1 MGYREK
7 VKNLWEDRENQ
18 KHYVKWLMSYS
29 KPYYGRVM
37 LLMLIRL
44 FGVFAGIY
52 MAILSQKAIDA
63 AGDGS
68 NILIPLIGYVI
79 LMIIMQGATIVYS
92 LVNTML
98 NEKYGFGIRK
108 QVYDKILD
116 SVWMD
121 VQKYHTGD
129 LMTRMTS
136 DAGIIAD
143 GVVSVVPNII
153 MLAVELVAVFITLY
167 SYSPFLAISALCM
180 APLAVVLSFVLGRIL
195 KRIQVKVQESETAY
209 RSFIQESIAN
219 ILIVK
224 AFSNEERF
232 SDNLVKLREER
243 FRWVW
248 KKSKVS
254 LGSSVV
260 IGIAFQL
267 GYILAFGYGVYQISL
282 GLITYGT
289 MTVFLTLFNR
299 VMSPVIELASQ
310 LPRVVAIIASA
321 GRVMEIGNLKIE
333 DRKGTGNISGNVG
346 IRAEGISFGY
356 NKDIVIKDSSF
367 NIKPGEFVA
376 IVGDSGIGKTTLIR
390 LLLGFVNAGS
400 GEITY
405 YDQDGRTAGI
415 NADIRNIVSYV
426 PQGNTLFS
434 GTIRRNLLM
443 GCPEA
448 SEEEINE
455 ALKMADCLS
464 FISEMPDGIDT
475 VIGERGTGLS
485 EGQAQ
490 RIAIARAFIRKSPFL
505 LMDEATSALDE
516 RTELKVIDGLRNIT
530 PKPTCLF
537 ITHRRSVL
545 KYCDR
550 QLRISDGH
558 IYEETISDAVID
570 NSNI

>member
-1 MGYREK
+1 MGYRQK
-7 VKNLWEDRENQ
+7 VKNLWDDRENQ
-18 KHYVKWLMSYS
+18 KHYVRWLMKYS
-29 KPYYGRVM
+29 KPYTGRVL
-37 LLMLIRL
+37 LLMAIRL

-79 LMIIMQGATIVYS
+79 LMMFMQGATIVYS

-121 VQKYHTGD
+121 TQKYHTGD

-143 GVVSVVPNII
+143 GVVTVVPNII
-153 MLAVELVAVFITLY
+153 TLAIELVAVFITLY
-167 SYSPFLAISALCM
+167 SYSPFLAIAALCM
-180 APLAVVLSFVLGRIL
+180 APFAVVLSIILGKVL
-195 KRIQVKVQESETAY
+195 KKIQVKVQESETAY

-219 ILIVK
+219 ILVVK

-232 SDNLVKLREER
+232 SENLVGLREER

-282 GLITYGT
+282 GIITYGT

-321 GRVMEIGNLKIE
+321 GRVMEIGNLE
-333 DRKGTGNISGNVG
+333 VENRTGIGELAGNVG
-346 IRAEGISFGY
+346 LRVRDISFGY
-356 NKDIVIKDSSF
+356 NKDIVIDKSSF
-367 NIKPGEFVA
+367 DIRPGDFVA

-390 LLLGFVNAGS
+390 LLLGFVKAGS
-400 GEITY
+400 GDITY
-405 YDQDGRTAGI
+405 YDNNGHETEI
-415 NADIRNIVSYV
+415 NADIRQVVSYV

-443 GCPEA
+443 GCPDATEK
-448 SEEEINE
+448 EIE
-455 ALKMADCLS
+455 DALKMADCAS
-464 FISEMPDGIDT
+464 FISEMPEGIDT

-490 RIAIARAFIRKSPFL
+490 RIAIARAFIRKSPFI

-550 QLRISDGH
+550 QLRISDGQ
-558 IYEETISDAVID
+558 IFEETVSKSRMDYD
-570 NSNI
+570 NI

>member
-29 KPYYGRVM
+29 KPYLGRVI
-37 LLMLIRL
+37 LLMMIRL
-44 FGVFAGIY
+44 FGVFAGIM
-52 MAILSQKAIDA
+52 MAILSKDAIDA

-68 NILIPLIGYVI
+68 NILIPLIGYVL
-79 LMIIMQGATIVYS
+79 LMIVMQGATVVYS

-121 VQKYHTGD
+121 TQKYHTGD

-143 GVVSVVPNII
+143 GVVTVVPNII
-153 MLAVELVAVFITLY
+153 ALAIELVAVFITLY
-167 SYSPFLAISALCM
+167 SYSSFLAIAALCM
-180 APLAVVLSFVLGRIL
+180 APFAVVLSIILGKVL
-195 KRIQVKVQESETAY
+195 KRIQIKVQESETAY

-219 ILIVK
+219 ILVVK
-224 AFSNEERF
+224 AFANEERF
-232 SDNLVKLREER
+232 SQNLVDLREER
-243 FRWVW
+243 FRWIW
-248 KKSKVS
+248 KKSKLS

-260 IGIAFQL
+260 IGLAFQM
-267 GYILAFGYGVYQISL
+267 GYIIAFGYGVYQISL
-282 GLITYGT
+282 GIITYGT

-321 GRVMEIGNLKIE
+321 GRVMEIGNLTVE
-333 DRKGTGNISGNVG
+333 NREGTGDLADNVG
-346 IRAEGISFGY
+346 LKVRDISFGY
-356 NKDIVIKDSSF
+356 NKDIVIDKSSF
-367 NIKPGEFVA
+367 DIRPGEFVA

-400 GEITY
+400 GNITY
-405 YDQDGRTAGI
+405 YDNAGHEKDI
-415 NADIRNIVSYV
+415 NADIRQVVSYV

-443 GCPEA
+443 GNPDA
-448 SEEEINE
+448 TEEEIHD

-464 FISEMPDGIDT
+464 FLSEMPDGIDT

-516 RTELKVIDGLRNIT
+516 KTELKVIDGLRNIT

>member
-1 MGYREK
+1 MGYRQK
-7 VKNLWEDRENQ
+7 VKNLWDDRENQ
-18 KHYVKWLMSYS
+18 KHYVRWLMKYS
-29 KPYYGRVM
+29 KPYTGRVL
-37 LLMLIRL
+37 LLMAIRL

-79 LMIIMQGATIVYS
+79 LMMFMQGATIVYS

-121 VQKYHTGD
+121 TQKYHTGD

-143 GVVSVVPNII
+143 GVVTVVPNII
-153 MLAVELVAVFITLY
+153 TLAIELVAVFITLY
-167 SYSPFLAISALCM
+167 SYSPFLAIAALCM
-180 APLAVVLSFVLGRIL
+180 APFAVMLSIILGKVL
-195 KRIQVKVQESETAY
+195 KKIQVKVQESETAY

-219 ILIVK
+219 ILVVK

-232 SDNLVKLREER
+232 SENLVGLREER

-282 GLITYGT
+282 GIITYGT

-321 GRVMEIGNLKIE
+321 GRVMEIGNLE
-333 DRKGTGNISGNVG
+333 VENRTGIGELAGNVG
-346 IRAEGISFGY
+346 LRVRDISFGY
-356 NKDIVIKDSSF
+356 NKDIVIDKSSF
-367 NIKPGEFVA
+367 DIRPGDFVA

-390 LLLGFVNAGS
+390 LLLGFVKAGS
-400 GEITY
+400 GDITY
-405 YDQDGRTAGI
+405 YDNNGHETEI
-415 NADIRNIVSYV
+415 NADIRQVVSYV

-443 GCPEA
+443 GCPDATEK
-448 SEEEINE
+448 EIE
-455 ALKMADCLS
+455 DALKMADCAS
-464 FISEMPDGIDT
+464 FISEMPEGIDT

-490 RIAIARAFIRKSPFL
+490 RIAIARAFIRKSPFI

-550 QLRISDGH
+550 QLRISDGQ
-558 IYEETISDAVID
+558 IFEETVSKSRMDYD
-570 NSNI
+570 NI